1 MLVLVVSL
9 ASAGTFE
16 RTCAATQASASAN
29 AGWEILGNRGLDGAT
44 DAKAGVD
51 TANAAVR
58 GAWGGERTVDLC
70 PKDDR
75 MGGLQVATEKMLEVQ
90 LPKPG
95 QERTCL
101 TTAAARATGGSTG
114 EATVAR
120 DAIRASARA
129 SADIAVV
136 TTNSAS
142 LGADVGAGGRF
153 TGEWAW
159 KGKGPNTEVRGTV
172 TIRADQAYAAGS
184 LDVPG
189 LVQVRVWEGQV
200 DAWVREGDVY
210 RRVQQAV
217 PVTLQPWAVLAGAK
231 GSLCVTGTSSLGA
244 LADPRSKEFRGESG
258 MDVAFDVAPSAQSPK
273 APAGDIPEFE
283 PCGCE

>member
-1 MLVLVVSL
+1 MLVLLVSL
-9 ASAGTFE
+9 AAAGTFE

-29 AGWEILGNRGLDGAT
+29 AGWEILGNRGMDGAT

-51 TANAAVR
+51 AATAAVR
-58 GAWGGERTVDLC
+58 GTWGGERTVDLC

-95 QERTCL
+95 EERSCL
-101 TTAAARATGGSTG
+101 TTATARAAGGSTG

-120 DAIRASARA
+120 DAIRASTRA
-129 SADIAVV
+129 SADIGV
-136 TTNSAS
+136 TATNSAT

-159 KGKGPNTEVRGTV
+159 KGKGTNTEVRGTV
-172 TIRADQAYAAGS
+172 AIRADQAYASGS

-189 LVQVRVWEGQV
+189 LIQVRVWEGQV
-200 DAWVREGDVY
+200 DAWVREGDAY
-210 RRVQQAV
+210 RHVQQAL
-217 PVTLQPWAVLAGAK
+217 PVTLEPWTVLAGAK
-231 GSLCVTGTSSLGA
+231 GSLCVMGTSSLGA
-244 LADPRSKEFRGESG
+244 LANQRTREFRGESG
-258 MDVAFDVAPSAQSPK
+258 MDVAFDVTPSAQSPK
-273 APAGDIPEFE
+273 LPTGEQPEFE
-283 PCGCE
+283 ACGCE